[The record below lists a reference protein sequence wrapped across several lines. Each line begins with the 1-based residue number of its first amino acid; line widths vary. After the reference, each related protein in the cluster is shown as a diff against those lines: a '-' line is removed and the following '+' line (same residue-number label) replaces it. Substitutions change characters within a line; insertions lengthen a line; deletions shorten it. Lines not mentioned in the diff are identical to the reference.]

1 MVGLTSFLTRWR
13 CASLRNCWV
22 SKKKKYLQG
31 AWPHTWAGRFCWCAL
46 NRNLKFE
53 SVCAPL
59 SLLFTFRVRMAT
71 VEMSSDELRAQLYTS
86 LRGKGIL
93 DSLKVSSYTHSKL
106 SFTTTTAYTQPVTA
120 ENKTSHR
127 VAELFWSR
135 ISSSCRL

>member
-1 MVGLTSFLTRWR
+1 
-13 CASLRNCWV
+13 
-22 SKKKKYLQG
+22 
-31 AWPHTWAGRFCWCAL
+31 
-46 NRNLKFE
+46 
-53 SVCAPL
+53 
-59 SLLFTFRVRMAT
+59 MAT

-93 DSLKVSSYTHSKL
+93 DSLKVSSYTQATPQPNSV
-106 SFTTTTAYTQPVTA
+106 FTTTTTAVTA